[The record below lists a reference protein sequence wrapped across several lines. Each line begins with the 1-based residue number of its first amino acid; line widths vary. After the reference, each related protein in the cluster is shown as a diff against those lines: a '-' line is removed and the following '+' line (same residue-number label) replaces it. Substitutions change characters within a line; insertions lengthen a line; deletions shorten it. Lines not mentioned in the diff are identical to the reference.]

1 MIYYIK
7 MCLFI
12 LGILFGI
19 ALMIFFGL
27 IGIIGA
33 YGLIVSLWKYCP
45 EVLIGLGLLTMGI
58 LFSTIGWDIFC
69 KFIDKLTDI

>member
-1 MIYYIK
+1 MRYIK

-12 LGILFGI
+12 LGILFSI

-27 IGIIGA
+27 ISIIGV
-33 YGLIVSLWKYCP
+33 YGIFTYLLEHCP
-45 EVLIGLGLLTMGI
+45 TILIGLGLLIIGI